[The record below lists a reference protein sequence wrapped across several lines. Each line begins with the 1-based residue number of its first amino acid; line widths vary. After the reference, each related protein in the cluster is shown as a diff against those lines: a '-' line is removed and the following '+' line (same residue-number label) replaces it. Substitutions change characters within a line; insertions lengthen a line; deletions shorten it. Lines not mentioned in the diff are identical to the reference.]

1 MNISR
6 RNGLGAALLV
16 SPLVALGPLSTLAA
30 KQQRA
35 VTLETPFPR
44 FRVGFSK
51 DWAIPKVKTVT
62 LLPFDTNLLQESAD
76 FTLMPDNMIRV
87 NRTGLYR
94 ALLGIDWV
102 AQQGFDIDRR
112 MIGIRR
118 KKVGAPGGVW
128 LQDDRLGSIDTPGS
142 NAPATARYQG
152 SWFPGN
158 IPFGGSVSTEVTVAN
173 AGTVNIGDTA
183 LASHTGISD
192 SKIGESANSTLVL
205 QARVVDKDRVRVT
218 ISNPSISGGIVV
230 PQGELRVLAMSTVD
244 TRGESNDAW
253 NVLNCP
259 LEILQEGEMIYGVCR
274 ILVPGD
280 FIQATN
286 TTFIQLERFA

>member
-1 MNISR
+1 MNPNR
-6 RNGLGAALLV
+6 RNFGAAILF
-16 SPLVALGPLSTLAA
+16 SPLVALGPLSSLAA
-30 KQQRA
+30 KQQREQA
-35 VTLETPFPR
+35 LEPAFPR
-44 FRVGFSK
+44 FRAGFSH

-62 LLPFDTNLLQESAD
+62 LLPFDTNVIQESTD

-87 NRTGLYR
+87 NRPGRYR

-118 KKVGAPGGVW
+118 KKVGSPAGVW

-142 NAPATARYQG
+142 NAPTTARYQG
-152 SWFPGN
+152 QWFPGN
-158 IPFGGSVSTEVTVAN
+158 IPFGGSVSTEVLVTN
-173 AGTVNIGDTA
+173 AGTVNIGDVA

-192 SKIGESANSTLVL
+192 AKVGESANSSLVL
-205 QARVVDKDRVRVT
+205 QARVVDKDKVRVT
-218 ISNPSISGGIVV
+218 ISNPSISGGVVV
-230 PQGELRVLAMSTVD
+230 PQGDLRVVAMSTVD

-259 LEILQEGEMIYGVCR
+259 LEDLQAGEMIYGVCR

-286 TTFIQLERFA
+286 TTFLQLERFA